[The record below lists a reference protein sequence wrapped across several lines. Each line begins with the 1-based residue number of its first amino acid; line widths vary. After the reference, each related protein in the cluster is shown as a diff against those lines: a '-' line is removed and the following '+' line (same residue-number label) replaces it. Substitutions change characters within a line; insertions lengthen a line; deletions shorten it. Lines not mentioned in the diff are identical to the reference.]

1 MASSVSAQ
9 GSSGDGPST
18 SEPDTAQSSLLDSIF
33 SDASPSPVKQRIVPR
48 ERSAFDIAPQR
59 SPLEH
64 AAVDPVG
71 TGTSRSQVFVPAAP
85 KSLEDAGLTETEVED
100 LILKFLLR
108 RGVQSGRSIAEQLRL
123 PFGILQA
130 IFQGMKTSQRIVIA
144 KNASV
149 SDYEY
154 SITNKGI
161 EAAKQC
167 NERSTYFGSA
177 PVPFSDYVAAVS
189 AQSLTR
195 VRITLPQVERAL
207 CDLSVPTALCKRIG
221 KALVEAKAMFLYGAP
236 GNGKTSIAER
246 LTAAYGDTI
255 WIPRAIDCDGEI
267 IRVYDPCVHHAIP
280 TNQLGN
286 DEKLRHIDQRWVCI
300 TRPTVVVGGELTM
313 EHLEV
318 QPNRA
323 LGILEAPLQLKSNC
337 GSLVIDDFGRQ
348 RISVDHLLNRWI
360 VPLERR
366 YDYLSLPSGKK
377 LQAPFDQLVVFS
389 TNLDPKGLVDEA
401 FLRRIPYKIDVRGPS
416 EVEFRKLF
424 NDTSVKLGIRTDDSA
439 LDHLIET
446 YFRSM
451 DRHFRYC
458 HVRDILAQVRHHCE
472 FCGVPLELKV
482 EYIDEAA
489 ENYFGAV

>member
-1 MASSVSAQ
+1 MAQQNSAQ
-9 GSSGDGPST
+9 RSSAEGALRDEADGPQT
-18 SEPDTAQSSLLDSIF
+18 SLLDSIF
-33 SDASPSPVKQRIVPR
+33 GVPR
-48 ERSAFDIAPQR
+48 AQFAGRR
-59 SPLEH
+59 
-64 AAVDPVG
+64 
-71 TGTSRSQVFVPAAP
+71 RSQREGAPSAANRVPSNRSQGFLPAAP
-85 KSLEDAGLTETEVED
+85 KSLEDAGLKETEVED
-100 LILKFLLR
+100 LILKFLLH
-108 RGVQSGRSIAEQLRL
+108 RGVQSGRGIAEQLRL
-123 PFGILQA
+123 PFGILQSL
-130 IFQGMKTSQRIVIA
+130 FQAMKNSQRIVIA
-144 KNASV
+144 RDASV

-154 SITNKGI
+154 SITSKGI

-177 PVPFSDYVAAVS
+177 PVPFADYVAAVS
-189 AQSLTR
+189 AQSMTR
-195 VRITLPQVERAL
+195 SRITLSQVEAAL
-207 CDLSVPTALCKRIG
+207 ADLSVPTALCKRIG
-221 KALVEAKAMFLYGAP
+221 KALVEAKAMFIYGAP

-280 TNQLGN
+280 IDQVGD
-286 DEKLRHIDQRWVCI
+286 DEKLRQIDHRWVCI

-323 LGILEAPLQLKSNC
+323 LGISEAPLQIKSNC
-337 GSLVIDDFGRQ
+337 GTLVIDDFGRQ
-348 RISVDHLLNRWI
+348 RISVDQLLNRWI

-366 YDYLSLPSGKK
+366 YDYLSLPTGKK

-416 EVEFRKLF
+416 EAEFRKLF
-424 NDTSVKLGIRTDDSA
+424 NETCTKLGIRPDESA

-446 YFRSM
+446 YFRAT

-472 FCGVPLELKV
+472 FCGVPLDLQV

-489 ENYFGAV
+489 ENYFGMV

>member
-1 MASSVSAQ
+1 MAQSSVGS
-9 GSSGDGPST
+9 GSSVEGTVLTEVDAPKV
-18 SEPDTAQSSLLDSIF
+18 SLLDSIF
-33 SDASPSPVKQRIVPR
+33 SEPQSRPAERRRVPRAASPV
-48 ERSAFDIAPQR
+48 DAPGVEPARVAQAR
-59 SPLEH
+59 AES
-64 AAVDPVG
+64 
-71 TGTSRSQVFVPAAP
+71 FVPAAP
-85 KSLEDAGLTETEVED
+85 KSLEDARLTETEVED
-100 LILKFLLR
+100 LILKFLFR
-108 RGVQSGRSIAEQLRL
+108 RGVQSGRGIAEQLRL

-130 IFQGMKTSQRIVIA
+130 MFQGLKTSQRIVIVR
-144 KNASV
+144 NSSV

-167 NERSTYFGSA
+167 NERSTYFGAA
-177 PVPFSDYVAAVS
+177 PVPFADYVAAV
-189 AQSLTR
+189 ADQSMTR
-195 VRITLPQVERAL
+195 TRITLSQVQAAL
-207 CDLSVPTALCKRIG
+207 RDLSVPTPLCIRIG
-221 KALVEAKAMFLYGAP
+221 KALVEAKAMFIYGAP

-267 IRVYDPCVHHAIP
+267 IRVYDPCVHNALPIG
-280 TNQLGN
+280 QIGD
-286 DEKLRHIDQRWVCI
+286 DEKLRQIDHRWICI

-323 LGILEAPLQLKSNC
+323 LGILEAPLQIKSNC
-337 GSLVIDDFGRQ
+337 GTLVIDDFGRQ
-348 RISVDHLLNRWI
+348 RISVDQLLNRWI

-416 EVEFRKLF
+416 EPEFRQLF
-424 NDTSVKLGIRTDDSA
+424 NESCVKLGIGPDEA
-439 LDHLIET
+439 VLEHLIET

-489 ENYFGAV
+489 ENYFGAA

>member
-1 MASSVSAQ
+1 MAQ
-9 GSSGDGPST
+9 QSSGTGSAVEAAFANDPEGAT
-18 SEPDTAQSSLLDSIF
+18 TSLLDSIF
-33 SDASPSPVKQRIVPR
+33 SGPTGRQVERRSVSREAAPV
-48 ERSAFDIAPQR
+48 DPQR
-59 SPLEH
+59 SGATP
-64 AAVDPVG
+64 
-71 TGTSRSQVFVPAAP
+71 SQEFVPYAP
-85 KSLEDAGLTETEVED
+85 KSLEEAGLTETDVED
-100 LILKFLLR
+100 LILKFLFR
-108 RGVQSGRSIAEQLRL
+108 RGVQSGRGIAEQLHL
-123 PFGILQA
+123 PFGIVQS
-130 IFQGMKTSQRIVIA
+130 IFHAMKTSQRIVIA
-144 KNASV
+144 RNASV

-167 NERSTYFGSA
+167 NERCTYFGAA
-177 PVPFSDYVAAVS
+177 PVPFADYVAAVK

-195 VRITLPQVERAL
+195 SRITLAQVEAAL
-207 CDLSVPTALCKRIG
+207 ADLSVPTSLCIRIG
-221 KALVEAKAMFLYGAP
+221 KALVEAKAMFIFGAP

-246 LTAAYGDTI
+246 LTAAYGDSI

-267 IRVYDPCVHHAIP
+267 IRVFDPCVHYPIP
-280 TNQLGN
+280 MERIGDDEQL
-286 DEKLRHIDQRWVCI
+286 RQIDHRWVCI

-318 QPNRA
+318 QTNKS

-337 GSLVIDDFGRQ
+337 GTLVIDDFGRQ
-348 RISVDHLLNRWI
+348 RISVDQLLNRWI

-416 EVEFRKLF
+416 EGEFRSLF
-424 NDTSVKLGIRTDDSA
+424 DATCAKMGIRPDAPA
-439 LDHLIET
+439 LEYLIET

-472 FCGVPLELKV
+472 FCGLPLELKV

-489 ENYFGAV
+489 ENYFGAT

>member
-1 MASSVSAQ
+1 MAQQGPSQ
-9 GSSGDGPST
+9 GSLVEGALLNDADAPT
-18 SEPDTAQSSLLDSIF
+18 TSLLDSIF
-33 SDASPSPVKQRIVPR
+33 SGPPAQSAERRGSKREVPP
-48 ERSAFDIAPQR
+48 FDPNRAPIN
-59 SPLEH
+59 
-64 AAVDPVG
+64 
-71 TGTSRSQVFVPAAP
+71 RSQGFQPAAP
-85 KSLEDAGLTETEVED
+85 KSLEDAGLTETEAED

-108 RGVQSGRSIAEQLRL
+108 RGVQSGRDIAEQLRL
-123 PFGILQA
+123 PFGTLQA
-130 IFQGMKTSQRIVIA
+130 MFQAMKNSQRIVIA
-144 KNASV
+144 RNASV

-177 PVPFSDYVAAVS
+177 PVPFADYVAAVS
-189 AQSLTR
+189 AQSMTR
-195 VRITLPQVERAL
+195 SRITLPQVEAAL
-207 CDLSVPTALCKRIG
+207 ADLSVPTALCVRIG
-221 KALVEAKAMFLYGAP
+221 KALVEARAMFIYGAP

-280 TNQLGN
+280 INQIGD
-286 DEKLRHIDQRWVCI
+286 DEKLRQIDHRWVCI

-337 GSLVIDDFGRQ
+337 GTLVIDDFGRQ
-348 RISVDHLLNRWI
+348 RISVDQLLNRWI

-416 EVEFRKLF
+416 EAEFRKLF
-424 NDTSVKLGIRTDDSA
+424 DDTCAKLGIRPDASV
-439 LDHLIET
+439 LEHLIET
-446 YFRSM
+446 YFRAK

-489 ENYFGAV
+489 ENYFGAL

>member
-1 MASSVSAQ
+1 MAQSSVGS
-9 GSSGDGPST
+9 GSSVEGT
-18 SEPDTAQSSLLDSIF
+18 VLSEIDAPKVSLLDSIF
-33 SDASPSPVKQRIVPR
+33 SEPPSQSVERRRATRTAAPVEAPR
-48 ERSAFDIAPQR
+48 VEPTRMPPARTES
-59 SPLEH
+59 
-64 AAVDPVG
+64 
-71 TGTSRSQVFVPAAP
+71 FVPAAP
-85 KSLEDAGLTETEVED
+85 KSLEDAGLSETEVED
-100 LILKFLLR
+100 LILKFLFR
-108 RGVQSGRSIAEQLRL
+108 RGVQSGRSVAEQLRL

-130 IFQGMKTSQRIVIA
+130 VLQGMKTSQRIVIVR
-144 KNASV
+144 NASV

-177 PVPFSDYVAAVS
+177 PVPFNDYVAAVN

-195 VRITLPQVERAL
+195 VRITLPQVQAAL
-207 CDLSVPTALCKRIG
+207 ADLSVPTNLCTRIG
-221 KALVEAKAMFLYGAP
+221 KALVEAKAMFLYGSP

-267 IRVYDPCVHHAIP
+267 IRVYDPCVHNAIP
-280 TNQLGN
+280 MNQIGD
-286 DEKLRHIDQRWVCI
+286 DEKHRQIDHRWICI

-318 QPNRA
+318 QRNHA

-348 RISVDHLLNRWI
+348 RISVDQLLNRWI

-416 EVEFRKLF
+416 EQEFRRLF
-424 NDTSVKLGIRTDDSA
+424 NETCAKLGIQPNEPV
-439 LDHLIET
+439 LEHLIET

-489 ENYFGAV
+489 ENYFGAT